1 VSRLEPYR
9 KLAKQ
14 LVRWHRAG
22 NYSIGGRI
30 RGLPRYQHLT
40 DADALK
46 LKFPLGEAQE
56 IVAREAGFESWAKLK
71 AHVESAPAERVSSRV
86 GPESPTIRAA
96 IPVLFVSN
104 VATSAEFFRD
114 KLGFAVDFLHGH
126 PAFYGGVSRDGVTL
140 HLRFVHEPVIPQNV
154 REEEELLAAFVTV
167 ENVKALFD
175 EYKKAGVPLVG
186 TLHKEAWGGPTFT
199 VEDLD
204 GNRICFS
211 AASTREHKRA

>member
-30 RGLPRYQHLT
+30 RGLPRYRTLT
-40 DADALK
+40 DEEALK
-46 LKFPLGEAQE
+46 LKFPLSEAQE

-71 AHVESAPAERVSSRV
+71 AHVEGSPVERVSRAE
-86 GPESPTIRAA
+86 PAKPTIKAA
-96 IPVLFVSN
+96 IPVLFVSS
-104 VATSAEFFRD
+104 VTASAEFFRD

-126 PAFYGGVSRDGVTL
+126 PAFYGGVSRNGVTL
-140 HLRFVHEPVIPQNV
+140 HLRFVHEPVIAQDV
-154 REEEELLAAFVTV
+154 REKEELLAAFVTV
-167 ENVKALFD
+167 ESVKALFD
-175 EYKKAGVPLVG
+175 EYKKAGVRFVG

-199 VEDLD
+199 VQDPD

-211 AASTREHKRA
+211 AA